1 VDPGDADEEKRTN
14 YLLRRPLRLLQAAMS
29 TLALRPRGFAKALL
43 TTLRMMHRSDRAP
56 LKHIVYLVE
65 ACGVAAVVR
74 RTGADHIHAHFG
86 TNPAEVALL
95 ASQLSGASY
104 SLTVHGCEE
113 FDKPEFIG
121 LRTKIHGAA
130 FVAAVSYYGRAQLYR
145 WCDKED
151 QSKIKLIRC
160 GLEQQFQEA
169 AEDAPCE
176 AARFLCVGQLYRL
189 KGQDVLIK

>member
-1 VDPGDADEEKRTN
+1 MDPGDADEEKRTN
-14 YLLRRPLRLLQAAMS
+14 YLLRRPLRLLRAAMS

-151 QSKIKLIRC
+151 YDAGWSSNSKRRQKMRR
-160 GLEQQFQEA
+160 
-169 AEDAPCE
+169 
-176 AARFLCVGQLYRL
+176 ARLRGFSALDSC
-189 KGQDVLIK
+189 IA